1 MNRPTFNGL
10 IAVTMA
16 CAAVGCAPQ
25 NQANAQSTPVA
36 VVQPPI
42 APRPTPVPQP
52 APAPAAGNEPALQ
65 VVGNQVRGK
74 LYFPTGEAAGS
85 TLLLEKTVPTE
96 VQVNK
101 PFTYDIKVTNISKLK
116 LEDVEVSETVPGTF
130 RIKDLTEGSP
140 DGKPNTVSIAV
151 GALSPGD
158 SKIVRLTGTAMQSG
172 NLGMAL
178 SAKYNTSLVISTNV
192 VAPALKLAMSGSTDV
207 MKSDSL
213 GYKLTVTNSGSG
225 EAKNVKVESVLP
237 DGLVTPDGKAS
248 VSFDAGSLASGE
260 SRDFAFAA
268 KANRTGAFEVK
279 ATARGE
285 DLASEPVAVRTA
297 VKAPWLQISKTGP
310 EKAFIGQLITYEIS
324 VTNKGDGVAKDTV
337 IFDNLPANVAV
348 QAASE
353 NARSDAAGKVRWDV
367 GNLPAGETKKVQ
379 VVVTASAA
387 GDMKSAASVSAQ
399 GADTQAA
406 FIQTTLTGVPAI
418 LVQMADGPDPVQVGK
433 ECTYTIEITNTG
445 TAAGTNIKLVA
456 TLEDPADF
464 VTATGQT
471 KETVSGKTIT
481 FAPVASLAP
490 KQKATYKVTVKA
502 VKGGDVRF
510 KTSITSDQ
518 LTRPVESAEATN
530 FFGG

>member
-16 CAAVGCAPQ
+16 AAAVGCAPQ
-25 NQANAQSTPVA
+25 NQANAQSTPA
-36 VVQPPI
+36 PVVQVP
-42 APRPTPVPQP
+42 APRPMPTTPQP
-52 APAPAAGNEPALQ
+52 APAPSNEPALQ

-74 LYFPTGEAAGS
+74 LYFPTGEATGS
-85 TLLLEKTVPTE
+85 TLLLEKTLPTE

-101 PFTYDIKVTNISKLK
+101 PFTYDIKVSNISKLK

-151 GALSPGD
+151 GALNPGD

-192 VAPALKLAMSGSTDV
+192 VAPALKLAMSGSTDAA
-207 MKSDSL
+207 KTDSL

-248 VSFDAGSLASGE
+248 VSFDAGNLASGE

-268 KANRTGAFEVK
+268 KANRTGTFDVR

-285 DLASEPVAVRTA
+285 DLASEPVGIKTA
-297 VKAPWLQISKTGP
+297 VKAPWLQIAKTGP
-310 EKAFIGQLITYEIS
+310 DKAFIGQLITYEIA

-353 NARSDAAGKVRWDV
+353 NARSEAGKVRWDV
-367 GNLPAGETKKVQ
+367 GTVGPGETKKVQ

-387 GDMKSAASVSAQ
+387 GDMKSAASVSAT

-418 LVQMADGPDPVQVGK
+418 LVQMADSPDPVQVGK

-464 VTATGQT
+464 VTASGQT
-471 KETVSGKTIT
+471 KETVSGKTIS
-481 FAPVASLAP
+481 FAPVANLAP